1 LAERLPGEV
10 RFIVMQNLFS
20 RYGRIVALL
29 TSAFALFAAAPSGDG
44 AEPTEDQ
51 LIVPGKSVGK
61 THLGPN
67 GTAYLKDLPK
77 PNASDPGMSQNRL
90 IWISGKAPE
99 MNTLFIHTVSNGVID
114 AKPADGVTI
123 DEIRITS
130 KQFETREEIK
140 CGNTLAEIRKVFPE
154 IQPSADSAGSIYQ
167 DAAHGIAFEFAE
179 AAKDDSFC
187 IAITVFAPNA
197 ARITDRDQIA
207 RLLKDKP

>member
-1 LAERLPGEV
+1 
-10 RFIVMQNLFS
+10 MQSLIS
-20 RYGRIVALL
+20 RHGRIAMLL
-29 TSAFALFAAAPSGDG
+29 ASAFALFAGAPFGAG
-44 AEPTEDQ
+44 AEPAEEQ
-51 LIVPGKSVGK
+51 LIVPGKSIGK
-61 THLGPN
+61 TRLGPN

-99 MNTLFIHTVSNGVID
+99 INTLFIHTVSNGVID
-114 AKPADGVTI
+114 TKPSEGVTI

-130 KQFETREEIK
+130 KEFQTREEIK

-154 IQPSADSAGSIYQ
+154 IQPAADSTGSIYQ
-167 DAAHGIAFEFAE
+167 DAAHGIAFEFTE
-179 AAKDDSFC
+179 TPKDDSPC

-207 RLLKDKP
+207 RMLKDHP